1 MKINNDRNK
10 GIIFCVIAAAMW
22 STAGI
27 LFKQIS
33 WNPVAISGL
42 RSLIASIVMLGY
54 IKKPKFKFRKHYIIG
69 ILSCAT
75 SMIAF
80 VIANKLTTAANAILL
95 QFTSPIFV
103 AILSAI
109 VLKEK
114 LRWYD
119 MASIAAVF
127 VGMTLFF
134 IENISPG
141 NFLGNI
147 IAIGSGLALA
157 ITTISLKMESDGSS
171 TEITFF
177 GNMLTFL
184 IALPFIF
191 QSAPDRNSLVFIVIM
206 GIFQLGIPYIFYTQ
220 SFKYIS
226 ALEAILI
233 TAVEPLL
240 SPVWVF
246 LFSGESPGIYA
257 MIGGAI
263 VILAVLLRSIY
274 ISKYT
279 LQEKPETEI
288 AA

>member
-1 MKINNDRNK
+1 MKIKNDRNK
-10 GIIFCVIAAAMW
+10 GIIFCIIAAAMW

-257 MIGGAI
+257 MIGGTI

-279 LQEKPETEI
+279 LREKSETEI
-288 AA
+288 AS